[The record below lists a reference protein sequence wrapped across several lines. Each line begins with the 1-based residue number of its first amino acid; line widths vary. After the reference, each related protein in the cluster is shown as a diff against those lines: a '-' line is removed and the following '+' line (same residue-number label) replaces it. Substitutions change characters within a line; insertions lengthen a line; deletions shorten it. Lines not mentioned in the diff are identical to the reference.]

1 MHRISPDRRFTST
14 AARWLTVSSDP
25 QSAAREAGLRYFDDR
40 HPGITRLKR
49 GNHFAYFD
57 PAGKPITDEAELRR
71 IKALAVPPAYTKV
84 WISPKA
90 NGHLQAT
97 GRDARGRKQY
107 RYHKRFRDVRDE
119 AKYHRLVAFGHALPA
134 IRKAVDRDLGGPE
147 LSRRKVLAAVV
158 SLLDMTGIRVGNEEY
173 AQANDSYGLTTLRV
187 RHVRLQGSK
196 VRLNFRAKSGK
207 QHRILLD
214 DKRLARVI
222 KRCRDLPG
230 EELFEYLDD
239 DGTPQPVGSDD
250 VNQYLR
256 EIAGGDFSAKDFRT
270 WIGTVEC
277 IGALESPAQHLVEA
291 KANVTAAL
299 ERVAARLG
307 NTPAVCKKAYVH
319 PAVLETY
326 VQRRRLP
333 RKPAKRTRR
342 HSDGLTAEERFA
354 LRFVEGWETRAEP
367 LDRTLERSLAA
378 ARR

>member
-1 MHRISPDRRFTST
+1 MVAETVDR
-14 AARWLTVSSDP
+14 

-40 HPGITRLKR
+40 HPGITRQKR
-49 GNHFAYFD
+49 GKHFAYFHPD
-57 PAGKPITDEAELRR
+57 GKPVTDEAELRR
-71 IKALAVPPAYTKV
+71 IKALAVPPAYTSV

-107 RYHKRFRDVRDE
+107 RYHKRFREVRDE
-119 AKYHRLVAFGHALPA
+119 AKYHRLVAFGHALPE
-134 IRKAVDRDLGGPE
+134 IRKAVDRDLGAPE

-158 SLLDMTGIRVGNEEY
+158 SLLDITGIRVGNEEY
-173 AQANDSYGLTTLRV
+173 AQANDSYGLTTLRT

-196 VRLNFRAKSGK
+196 VRLNFRGKTGK
-207 QHRILLD
+207 QYRILLD

-239 DGTPQPVGSDD
+239 DGTPQSVNSDD
-250 VNQYLR
+250 VNEYIR
-256 EIAGGDFSAKDFRT
+256 EIAGDDFSAKDFRT

-277 IGALESPAQHLVEA
+277 IGALEAPAEHLLEA
-291 KANVTAAL
+291 KANVSAAL

-326 VQRRRLP
+326 VARRRLP
-333 RKPAKRTRR
+333 RNKAKSTRR
-342 HSDGLTAEERFA
+342 RTDELTADERFA
-354 LRFVEGWETRAEP
+354 LRFVEGWERRAEP
-367 LDRTLERSLAA
+367 LDQTLERSLAA